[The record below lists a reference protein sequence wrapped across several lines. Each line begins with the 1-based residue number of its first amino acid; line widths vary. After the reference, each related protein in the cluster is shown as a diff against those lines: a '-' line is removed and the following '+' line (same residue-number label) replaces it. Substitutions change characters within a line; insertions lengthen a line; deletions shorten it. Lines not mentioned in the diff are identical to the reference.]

1 MNMYILVCLTDL
13 QNDFMNPHDTANQIN
28 KLVKPEVLFHL
39 VVVVIT
45 SAMRR
50 FGLCAMHL
58 PVLLYS
64 LKLYSKKEIY
74 VDVTEIFNVLD
85 REKKNSRV
93 ESCFLFRR
101 FYNNDVSIS
110 GRGSAHDDDGFGEED
125 CGASFARRRE
135 LEFISPLDFN
145 PKERAKALFRVLSV
159 VVEDN
164 NTSRDLIS
172 AERYNTNNN
181 FSSE

>member
-1 MNMYILVCLTDL
+1 M
-13 QNDFMNPHDTANQIN
+13 
-28 KLVKPEVLFHL
+28 
-39 VVVVIT
+39 
-45 SAMRR
+45 
-50 FGLCAMHL
+50 
-58 PVLLYS
+58 
-64 LKLYSKKEIY
+64 
-74 VDVTEIFNVLD
+74 
-85 REKKNSRV
+85 
-93 ESCFLFRR
+93 ESCFLFSR

-145 PKERAKALFRVLSV
+145 PKRERKRFSASSLSSSL
-159 VVEDN
+159 DN

>member
-45 SAMRR
+45 TAMRR
-50 FGLCAMHL
+50 FGLCLMHL

-74 VDVTEIFNVLD
+74 VDVTEIFNVLIE
-85 REKKNSRV
+85 RRKFEGGKWCFFP
-93 ESCFLFRR
+93 SCL
-101 FYNNDVSIS
+101 
-110 GRGSAHDDDGFGEED
+110 
-125 CGASFARRRE
+125 
-135 LEFISPLDFN
+135 
-145 PKERAKALFRVLSV
+145 
-159 VVEDN
+159 
-164 NTSRDLIS
+164 
-172 AERYNTNNN
+172 
-181 FSSE
+181 